1 MDLMEVGVV
10 DSVTVREAAVLSVPP
25 IDMEPDSV
33 TVAVTQTVPDPV
45 PVWLIETEDEA
56 DPDPDTVCESCGL

>member
-10 DSVTVREAAVLSVPP
+10 DSVTVREDAVLSVPP
-25 IDMEPDSV
+25 IVMEPDSV
-33 TVAVTQTVPDPV
+33 TVAVTQTVSDPV

-56 DPDPDTVCESCGL
+56 DPDPDTVRESCGL